1 VTLDLTRQR
10 LLSPDDAAR
19 VHALALRI
27 LDEIG
32 VDVPDSGVRRSLQG
46 HGFSTVGTRTLI
58 TPSVADAYADEM
70 RAGLEPGRSP
80 DDTEEAPGPIMLT
93 VSSYALQLHDL
104 ESDSVV
110 PMTAPRLIE
119 MCKLVDNLA
128 EEGVVNAPP
137 GIPTEIHPDLQ
148 PLAQYRIAATTARQG
163 ASPVDPTSA
172 VTVNYLLDMAE
183 VMAQPI
189 TSLPIYIPTPLRFG
203 GDSLDVVLACLD
215 RLDEIRVSSM
225 PSTGASAPM
234 QPFGA
239 LALSVAEVLGGA
251 VLAHALTG
259 KRATFG
265 IGLFPFDLRAGA
277 MVFGAP
283 ESMLF
288 QLLCQ
293 DLNTF
298 YGWGWHSA
306 PNNIHVMAKRPD
318 AQAAAE
324 KAAIMALGA
333 GLGAR
338 RFDCAGAL
346 SLDEIFSPEQ
356 LVLDCEIR
364 NWTARALQGITLGAG
379 DVDDWLGEI
388 RAGIQHGF
396 MALDSTLDHYK
407 EQMWYPKRFERRAS
421 GPWLSEGQPH
431 LSTRLHDEVRR
442 RIAAHD
448 FELDSGRCRDLDRI
462 YHAAESAIKSRIT
475 HAGSH
480 VSAP

>member
-1 VTLDLTRQR
+1 VTLHLTRRR
-10 LLSPDDAAR
+10 LLSADDAAR

-27 LDEIG
+27 LDDIG
-32 VDVPDSGVRRSLQG
+32 VEVPDA
-46 HGFSTVGTRTLI
+46 GTRGALERCGFRTAGSRVLVD
-58 TPSVADAYADEM
+58 PAVAEGYVEDM
-70 RAGLEPGRSP
+70 RNWLAPGASP
-80 DDTEEAPGPIMLT
+80 DDVGSAPGPLTLT

-104 ESDSVV
+104 ESDTVV
-110 PMTAPRLIE
+110 PMTTPRLTE
-119 MCKLVDNLA
+119 MCKLVDSLA

-172 VTVNYLLDMAE
+172 VTVNHLLDMAE
-183 VMAQPI
+183 VMGQPI

-203 GDSLDVVLACLD
+203 GDSLEVVLACLD
-215 RLDEIRVSSM
+215 RLDEIRISSM

-239 LALSVAEVLGGA
+239 LALAAAEVLGGA

-265 IGLFPFDLRAGA
+265 IGLFPFDLRSGA

-298 YGWGWHSA
+298 YGWGWHPA

-333 GLGAR
+333 SLGAR

-364 NWTARALQGITLGAG
+364 DWTARAIEGITLGAG

-407 EQMWYPKRFERRAS
+407 EQMWYPKRFERRAI
-421 GPWLSEGQPH
+421 GPWHSEGQPH
-431 LSTRLHDEVRR
+431 LSARLHDEVRR
-442 RIAAHD
+442 RIARHS
-448 FELDSGRCRDLDRI
+448 FELHADRRRDLDRI
-462 YHAAESAIKSRIT
+462 YRAAECAITSRIT
-475 HAGSH
+475 RPGSRLI
-480 VSAP
+480 AP